1 MVRVIS
7 FLIDASVDDGVLP
20 AMTGMLNRARAIK
33 AIERMILFTGFVFR
47 LRCKIA
53 SVMFLL

>member
-1 MVRVIS
+1 
-7 FLIDASVDDGVLP
+7 
-20 AMTGMLNRARAIK
+20 MTGMLKRARAIK

-47 LRCKIA
+47 FRCKIA